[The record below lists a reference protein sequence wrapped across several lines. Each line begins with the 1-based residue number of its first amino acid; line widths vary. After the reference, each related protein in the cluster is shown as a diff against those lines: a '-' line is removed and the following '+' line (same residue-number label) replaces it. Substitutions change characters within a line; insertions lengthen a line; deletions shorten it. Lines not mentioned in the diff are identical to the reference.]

1 MAGSPNIKL
10 FNASGEYV
18 GCVKTA
24 EQAGHIF
31 AFCNSDVFAE
41 ARWGHTKAKT
51 LFTKTDDNEQFGQ
64 FDEITLQIVD
74 RAEELGL
81 GGYV

>member
-31 AFCNSDVFAE
+31 AFCNSHVFAE

-51 LFTKTDDNEQFGQ
+51 LFTKTDDSEWFGL
-64 FDEITLQIVD
+64 FDEITELIFD
-74 RAEELGL
+74 RAVELGL
-81 GGYV
+81 GDYV